1 MAVRH
6 RAQSFLPCDVTGARA
21 LLLGKRPVCGSELKA
36 AIRPHQLFA
45 TSALRL
51 RDDSPGKRQLGAKE
65 RNLAP
70 LRLADI

>member
-1 MAVRH
+1 MAVRL

-51 RDDSPGKRQLGAKE
+51 RDDSPG
-65 RNLAP
+65 
-70 LRLADI
+70 